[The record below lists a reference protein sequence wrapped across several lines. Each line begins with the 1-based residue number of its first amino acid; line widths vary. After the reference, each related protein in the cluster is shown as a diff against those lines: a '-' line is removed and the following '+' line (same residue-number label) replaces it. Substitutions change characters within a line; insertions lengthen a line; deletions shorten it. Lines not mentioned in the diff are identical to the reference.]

1 MYSRKNCPEPCLKQL
16 TFPAF
21 FAFLYTYIHV
31 APSYA
36 TNNKIP
42 DMYIQKKRKKKKRKE
57 MSEKKENSLENIY
70 FIYIYNGVL
79 KKQIN

>member
-1 MYSRKNCPEPCLKQL
+1 MYSRKNYVLSPCLKQL

-36 TNNKIP
+36 TNNKLP
-42 DMYIQKKRKKKKRKE
+42 DMYIQKKKEKKEEERNVRKKRK
-57 MSEKKENSLENIY
+57 
-70 FIYIYNGVL
+70 
-79 KKQIN
+79 